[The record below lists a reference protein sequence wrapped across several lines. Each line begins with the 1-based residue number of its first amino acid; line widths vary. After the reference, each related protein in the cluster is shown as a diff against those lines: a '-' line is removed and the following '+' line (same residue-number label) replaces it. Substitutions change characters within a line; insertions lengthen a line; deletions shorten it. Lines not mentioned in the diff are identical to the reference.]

1 MKIKGVCKGINI
13 VFMVM
18 LLFGLLLQLLQT
30 ETLAKEKTELQILSN
45 SKKIFVDSE
54 LFLLEDTQK
63 QWTIEDVSSELFNK
77 EFIRN
82 KDHMPNFGYTKSA
95 YWARFE
101 VFNQSPKKEWL
112 LEISYPPLNQIE
124 LYSINGEGKFEERK
138 MGGIYPFH
146 DRELLHRNFVYELD
160 IKPNELAI
168 FYLRFETEGAMQ
180 LPLTIWK
187 SSAFIEKTQMEFIL
201 LGLFYGITIAMA
213 LYNLFLF
220 ISLRH
225 ISYLYYVF
233 VIVCSIFSNLSLN
246 GMSYQYIWPESPWWN
261 LRSIVFFVMLGSIFS
276 LLFARSFLDIKNK
289 LPKFNKIYNWLIGFN
304 SLIIILLF
312 FSYSTALN
320 LMVINMTLMLVVII
334 TSAYQCLRKGVRQA
348 RYFFLAW
355 VIFLVGVLITVLADS
370 ALLPLTN
377 GTKYAAQIAGAI
389 EVILLSF
396 ALADKINIMRKE
408 KESAERAAIENQK
421 LAVDNLR
428 KSDELKEEFLAIT
441 SHELR
446 TPLYGIIGISEG
458 LRAGAAGK
466 ITSDMDNQLSLIVT
480 SGKRLTN
487 LVNDM
492 LDLSKL
498 NHNALD
504 IQSKPLCLSQL
515 VDVILIVF
523 RSFVK
528 DKQLK
533 LVNNIA
539 ANLPDVYA
547 DENRLKQILF
557 NLVGNAI
564 NYTESG
570 EIILSAKQV
579 KGKMII
585 SVSDTGKGIPESQ
598 LTTIFEP
605 FRQGD
610 NSISRNVGGTG
621 IGLTITKRLVEL
633 HGGKIE
639 VKSQLG
645 RGSIFNFSLPIS
657 KQNNHAEEVA
667 TLINEPNFA
676 KDLTN
681 TNTPIILTPKMDK
694 EKKVFKIIVADDD
707 LINLQV
713 LINQLSVESYEV
725 VAVTNGPE
733 VLKAMEEHQID
744 LLILDI
750 MMPRMSGFE
759 VCQLLR
765 EKYTLTELPILMLT
779 AKNQM
784 ADKVTSFAVGAN
796 DYLTKPCDREELIS
810 RVKTLLDLR
819 QLTKELTSINR
830 LLEHR
835 VNERTIALEIA
846 NKNLE
851 TVNQELREM
860 EKSRVQLLSSISHEL
875 GTPITLIQSYIQSV
889 REGLIEENNSRYLD
903 MIHKKLL
910 LLDRLTKDL
919 FDLAKLQSKKIS
931 LHFHPIHLEDWLE
944 HVLQSIESDIKQ
956 SGREFSRQT
965 IAYGEMT
972 ESLILN
978 IDIDRMDQ
986 VFSNLTW
993 NAVKHTSQKIGKIT
1007 VAIDFDIA
1015 QKSSNLVD
1023 EGHLCGKIII
1033 KVIDNGEGINDAD
1046 LPFIFDRFYQTSDS
1060 TKIKSNG
1067 TGLGLA
1073 ITKEI
1078 IHSHKGEIWVE
1089 SKVEKGSIFYIAL
1102 PIIRGKS
1109 LQQEG
1114 DM

>member
-160 IKPNELAI
+160 IKPNESAI

-657 KQNNHAEEVA
+657 KQNNHVEEVA
-667 TLINEPNFA
+667 TLINEPHFA
-676 KDLTN
+676 KDL
-681 TNTPIILTPKMDK
+681 TNTPIILTPKIDTG
-694 EKKVFKIIVADDD
+694 KKVFKIIVADDD
-707 LINLQV
+707 VINLQV

-750 MMPRMSGFE
+750 MMPKMSGFE

-835 VNERTIALEIA
+835 VNERTIALEIT

-860 EKSRVQLLSSISHEL
+860 EKARVQLLSSISHEL

-919 FDLAKLQSKKIS
+919 FDLAKLQSKEIS

-965 IAYGEMT
+965 IVYGEMT

-978 IDIDRMDQ
+978 VDIDRMDQ

-1023 EGHLCGKIII
+1023 EGHLYGKIII

-1089 SKVEKGSIFYIAL
+1089 STVEKGSIFYIAL